1 MLIRSEGNRSGCD
14 ICRFVVVVIFV
25 FNINIG
31 LEQHFE
37 ESFEIGGEPFETD
50 RQVQELDHAT
60 IRVVGIQAVIITI
73 SGFTNDKAANRP

>member
-1 MLIRSEGNRSGCD
+1 MLTRSEGNRSGCD
-14 ICRFVVVVIFV
+14 ISRFVVIIFV

-73 SGFTNDKAANRP
+73 SGFTNDKTANRP